1 MNNYRLQFITHCTE
15 RYSYVDSARIALEGG
30 CRWIQ
35 LRMKDADESLWEET
49 ALIVQKMCRDY
60 GATFIIDDNVHL
72 VKKIKADGVHL
83 GKNDMPIIEA
93 REILGDD
100 FIIGG
105 TVNTFNDIFKIIR
118 NTQVGTST
126 SSVTNSQ
133 QPIANSQQS
142 TVNYFG
148 CGPFRFTSTKKN
160 LAPILGLEG
169 YENIIS
175 NMKRNNINIPIVA
188 IGGINKDDISD
199 ILKTGVDGIALS
211 GSILRAEN
219 PIEEMKDIVR
229 ILSINK
235 SNY

>member
-1 MNNYRLQFITHCTE
+1 MRINNITLQFITHFSDN
-15 RYSYVDSARIALEGG
+15 YSYIDSAKIALEGG

-35 LRMKDADESLWEET
+35 LRMKDANESLLEET
-49 ALIVQKMCRDY
+49 ALFVQKMCKEY

-83 GKNDMPIIEA
+83 GKNDMPISEA
-93 REILGDD
+93 RRILGDG

-105 TVNTFNDIFKIIR
+105 TVNTFDDILKQRITD
-118 NTQVGTST
+118 NG
-126 SSVTNSQ
+126 
-133 QPIANSQQS
+133 QQS
-142 TVNYFG
+142 LGMLDYFG

-188 IGGINKDDISD
+188 IGGINKDDILD
-199 ILKTGVDGIALS
+199 ILKIGVDGIALS
-211 GSILRAEN
+211 SSILRAEN